1 MTIPALSSGVRPLI
15 GRSCGGSVC
24 GPIGGHATA
33 GLQICAS
40 VSRAHLACISALLQ
54 RLRGAVVDDVGDLR
68 RGQVSVDQR
77 VALALCPRWSDN
89 SPASV
94 ISLALSRI
102 DLLTLRP

>member
-1 MTIPALSSGVRPLI
+1 
-15 GRSCGGSVC
+15 
-24 GPIGGHATA
+24 
-33 GLQICAS
+33 
-40 VSRAHLACISALLQ
+40 LLQ

-77 VALALCPRWSDN
+77 VALAWFPPWSDN

-94 ISLALSRI
+94 ISLAFSLI